1 MLIQVVFMSVWSK
14 IISETR
20 DNSSWITDES
30 LQMLDWCL
38 LWLSVNDVYKTKSK
52 SDVYA
57 CKIFCRVKFVWLIS
71 ISMFEMWLVSD
82 TSEITT
88 HWFATFCIPYPHVAW
103 NNENT
108 RHKMWYTEAN
118 FANMRSTIPAMD
130 NRWILDL
137 YETPSFKQYCADL
150 KSTTNLLG
158 T

>member
-1 MLIQVVFMSVWSK
+1 
-14 IISETR
+14 
-20 DNSSWITDES
+20 
-30 LQMLDWCL
+30 
-38 LWLSVNDVYKTKSK
+38 
-52 SDVYA
+52 
-57 CKIFCRVKFVWLIS
+57 
-71 ISMFEMWLVSD
+71 MFEMWLVSD

-137 YETPSFKQYCADL
+137 YETPSCKQHCAEPPRYL
-150 KSTTNLLG
+150 SSTTAHRWPHVCYRKVYVGNLTLCSREHLFKWVFILSVLVVVYLLQIGHLMVLVGSWVATWRYHVLFRKVLG
-158 T
+158 QWGHR